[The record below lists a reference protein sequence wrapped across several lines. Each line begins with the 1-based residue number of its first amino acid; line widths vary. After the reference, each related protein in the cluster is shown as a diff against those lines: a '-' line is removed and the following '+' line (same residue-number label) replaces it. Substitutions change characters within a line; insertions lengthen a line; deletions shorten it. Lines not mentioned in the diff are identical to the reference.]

1 MKQLSGLDAA
11 FLTLERHNSTGHV
24 GGLLILDPSESPA
37 PLDLAALT
45 RLMNQRLPQI
55 PLLRQRLKY
64 VPLGLDQPYWIDDR
78 NFDIEFH
85 VREISLPAP
94 GSDAQLAEQ
103 VSRLHARPLDRR
115 RPLWEMYLISGLA
128 GGRLAVYTKIHHAAI
143 DGVSGA
149 ELMTV
154 LVDLTPESETP
165 ARAVEFEPEAAPS
178 DANLLARAAAS
189 IATRPVSAARIAAG
203 MGRALPMLPGGLSP
217 YVGALLG
224 RTDRDGDVIKA
235 SPGLAPRTPFNEEV
249 TMHRRFAMRSV
260 ELDDVKTVKNAF
272 GASVNDVVM
281 AMSAGAVRHWLIDHD
296 ALPEVPLVAMIP
308 VSVRDDASK
317 SKLGNKVS
325 AMFASL
331 PTHLD
336 DPVARL
342 NAVREATKVAKAQ
355 QASIPQ
361 GLVDNV
367 TDFAPPALVARAAR
381 VAFAMGLPRRIPP
394 YNLVISNVPGPNVD
408 LYLGGAKV
416 LANYPVSVVTDGQG
430 FNITVNSNSGQMHFG
445 LISCRELVPDIDVI
459 AGYLVEEL
467 DKLLKLANE
476 VSSTTS

>member
-11 FLTLERHNSTGHV
+11 FLTLETHNSTGHV
-24 GGLLILDPSESPA
+24 GGLLILDPSESPT

-45 RLMNQRLPQI
+45 RLMNERLPQI

-64 VPLGLDQPYWIDDR
+64 VPLGLDQPYWIDDQ

-154 LVDLTPESETP
+154 LVDLTPEGEKRPP
-165 ARAVEFEPEAAPS
+165 AADFKPEPAPGAAT
-178 DANLLARAAAS
+178 LLARAAAS

-203 MGRALPMLPGGLSP
+203 MGRALPLVGSVLSP

-224 RTDRDGDVIKA
+224 RGERDGDVIA
-235 SPGLAPRTPFNEEV
+235 AAPGRAPRTPFNDEV
-249 TMHRRFAMRSV
+249 TLHRRFAMRSV
-260 ELDDVKTVKNAF
+260 ELEDVKTVKNAF

-296 ALPEVPLVAMIP
+296 ALPEAPLVAMIP
-308 VSVRDDASK
+308 VSVRDEASK

-342 NAVREATKVAKAQ
+342 GSVHEATKVAKAQ
-355 QASIPQ
+355 QAAIPP
-361 GLVDNV
+361 GLVENV

-381 VAFAMGLPRRIPP
+381 VAFALGLPRRIPP

-430 FNITVNSNSGQMHFG
+430 FNITVNSNGGQMHFG
-445 LISCRELVPDIDVI
+445 LIGCRELVPDIDVM

-467 DKLLKLANE
+467 DKLLKLAHDAK
-476 VSSTTS
+476 

>member
-1 MKQLSGLDAA
+1 MKQLSGMDAA
-11 FLTLERHNSTGHV
+11 FLTLETHNSTGHV
-24 GGLLILDPSESPA
+24 GGLLILDPSESPT

-45 RLMNQRLPQI
+45 SLMNERLPQI

-64 VPLGLDQPYWIDDR
+64 VPLGLDQPYWIDDE

-94 GSDAQLAEQ
+94 GSDAQLTEQ
-103 VSRLHARPLDRR
+103 VGRLHARPLDRR

-128 GGRLAVYTKIHHAAI
+128 GGRLALYTKMHHAAI
-143 DGVSGA
+143 DGSSGT
-149 ELMTV
+149 ELLTV
-154 LVDLTPESETP
+154 LVDLTPEREKLP
-165 ARAVEFEPEAAPS
+165 VAVDFKPEPAPS
-178 DANLLARAAAS
+178 DVSLLAGAAAS
-189 IATRPVSAARIAAG
+189 LATRPVSAVRIAAG
-203 MGRALPMLPGGLSP
+203 LGRALPLVGSALSP

-224 RTDRDGDVIKA
+224 RGDRDGDVIKTA
-235 SPGLAPRTPFNEEV
+235 PLIAPRTPFNEEI
-249 TMHRRFAMRSV
+249 TLHRRFAMRSV
-260 ELDDVKTVKNAF
+260 ELDDVKRVKNAF

-281 AMSAGAVRHWLIDHD
+281 AMSAGALRHWLIDHD

-308 VSVRDDASK
+308 VSVRDEASK
-317 SKLGNKVS
+317 SKLGNRVS
-325 AMFASL
+325 SMFASL

-355 QASIPQ
+355 QAAIPP
-361 GLVDNV
+361 GLVENV
-367 TDFAPPALVARAAR
+367 SDFAPPALVARAAR
-381 VAFAMGLPRRIPP
+381 VAFATGLLRRIPP
-394 YNLVISNVPGPNVD
+394 FNLVISNVPGPNVD

-416 LANYPVSVVTDGQG
+416 VANYPVSVVMDGQG
-430 FNITVNSNSGQMHFG
+430 FNITVTSNSGQMHFG

-467 DKLLKLANE
+467 DKLLKLAHE
-476 VSSTTS
+476 VDGA

>member
-11 FLTLERHNSTGHV
+11 FLTLETHNSTGHV

-45 RLMNQRLPQI
+45 RLMNERIRRI

-64 VPLGLDQPYWIDDR
+64 VPLGLDQPYWIDDQ

-154 LVDLTPESETP
+154 LVDLTPEGEKPSP
-165 ARAVEFEPEAAPS
+165 APDFKPEPAPS
-178 DANLLARAAAS
+178 AASLLARAAAS
-189 IATRPVSAARIAAG
+189 IATRPVSVARIATG
-203 MGRALPMLPGGLSP
+203 MGRALPLVGSVLSP
-217 YVGALLG
+217 YVGAFLG
-224 RTDRDGDVIKA
+224 RTDRDGEVIAA
-235 SPGLAPRTPFNEEV
+235 SPGLAPRTPFNDQV
-249 TMHRRFAMRSV
+249 TLHRRFAMRSID
-260 ELDDVKTVKNAF
+260 LDDVKTVKNAF

-296 ALPEVPLVAMIP
+296 ALPEAPLVAMIP
-308 VSVRDDASK
+308 VSVRDEASK

-342 NAVREATKVAKAQ
+342 AAVHEATKVAKAQ
-355 QASIPQ
+355 QAAIPP
-361 GLVDNV
+361 GLIENV

-445 LISCRELVPDIDVI
+445 LIGCRELVPDIDVI

-467 DKLLKLANE
+467 DKLLKLAHE
-476 VSSTTS
+476 VEDA

>member
-11 FLTLERHNSTGHV
+11 FLTLETHNSTGHV
-24 GGLLILDPSESPA
+24 GGLLILDPSEAPA

-45 RLMNQRLPQI
+45 RLMNQRIGQI

-64 VPLGLDQPYWIDDR
+64 VPFGLDQPYWIDDQ
-78 NFDIEFH
+78 NFDMEFH

-94 GSDAQLAEQ
+94 GSDAQLTEQ

-128 GGRLAVYTKIHHAAI
+128 GGRLGVYTKIHHAAI

-154 LVDLTPESETP
+154 LVDLTPEGEKP
-165 ARAVEFEPEAAPS
+165 PVAVDFKPEPAPS
-178 DANLLARAAAS
+178 DATLLTRAAAS
-189 IATRPVSAARIAAG
+189 LATRPASAVRIAAG
-203 MGRALPMLPGGLSP
+203 LGRALPLVGSALSP

-224 RTDRDGDVIKA
+224 RGDRDGDVITTT
-235 SPGLAPRTPFNEEV
+235 PLIAPRTPFNDEV
-249 TMHRRFAMRSV
+249 TLHRRFAMRSV

-296 ALPEVPLVAMIP
+296 ALPDGPLVAMIP
-308 VSVRDDASK
+308 VSVRDEASK

-325 AMFASL
+325 AMFTSL

-342 NAVREATKVAKAQ
+342 NAVHEATKVAKAQ
-355 QASIPQ
+355 QAAIPQ

-381 VAFAMGLPRRIPP
+381 VAFAMGLPRRLPP

-459 AGYLVEEL
+459 AGYLVDEL
-467 DKLLKLANE
+467 DKLLKLAHDAKDA
-476 VSSTTS
+476 

>member
-11 FLTLERHNSTGHV
+11 FLTLETQNSTGHV
-24 GGLLILDPSESPA
+24 GGLLILDPSEAPA

-45 RLMNQRLPQI
+45 RLINQRIGQI

-64 VPLGLDQPYWIDDR
+64 VPLGLDQPYWIDDQ

-94 GSDAQLAEQ
+94 GSDAQLTEQ

-128 GGRLAVYTKIHHAAI
+128 GGRLGVYTKIHHAAI

-154 LVDLTPESETP
+154 LVDLTRDAEN
-165 ARAVEFEPEAAPS
+165 AAVADDFEPEPAPS
-178 DANLLARAAAS
+178 DTTLLTRAAVS
-189 IATRPVSAARIAAG
+189 LATRPASAVRIAAG
-203 MGRALPMLPGGLSP
+203 MGRALPLFGSALSP

-224 RTDRDGDVIKA
+224 RGDRDGDLINTA
-235 SPGLAPRTPFNEEV
+235 PLIAPRTPFNDEV

-296 ALPEVPLVAMIP
+296 ALPEGPLVAMIP
-308 VSVRDDASK
+308 VSVRDEASK

-325 AMFASL
+325 SMFAAL

-355 QASIPQ
+355 QAAIPQ

-381 VAFAMGLPRRIPP
+381 VVFALGLPHRIPP

-445 LISCRELVPDIDVI
+445 LIGCRELVPDIEVI
-459 AGYLVEEL
+459 GGYLVDEL
-467 DKLLKLANE
+467 DKLLKLAHDAADA
-476 VSSTTS
+476 

>member
-154 LVDLTPESETP
+154 LVDLTPESKTP

-272 GASVNDVVM
+272 GTSVYDVVM
-281 AMSAGAVRHWLIDHD
+281 AMSAGAVRHWLIDPD

-308 VSVRDDASK
+308 VSVRDHASK

-336 DPVARL
+336 SRCAPQRYARSDQ
-342 NAVREATKVAKAQ
+342 RAKAQ
-355 QASIPQ
+355 RHRSHRDSSTTSPTSHRRRWWPGRPAS
-361 GLVDNV
+361 
-367 TDFAPPALVARAAR
+367 
-381 VAFAMGLPRRIPP
+381 FAMGLPRGSR
-394 YNLVISNVPGPNVD
+394 
-408 LYLGGAKV
+408 
-416 LANYPVSVVTDGQG
+416 
-430 FNITVNSNSGQMHFG
+430 
-445 LISCRELVPDIDVI
+445 R
-459 AGYLVEEL
+459 
-467 DKLLKLANE
+467 
-476 VSSTTS
+476 TTW

>member
-11 FLTLERHNSTGHV
+11 FLTLETHNSTGHV

-64 VPLGLDQPYWIDDR
+64 VPLGLDQPYWIDDQ

-94 GSDAQLAEQ
+94 GSDAQLTEQ

-154 LVDLTPESETP
+154 LVDLAPEGEKPS
-165 ARAVEFEPEAAPS
+165 AAVDFKPEPAPS
-178 DANLLARAAAS
+178 AATLLARAAAS
-189 IATRPVSAARIAAG
+189 IATRPVSAARIATG
-203 MGRALPMLPGGLSP
+203 MARALPLVGSVLSP

-224 RTDRDGDVIKA
+224 RTDRDGDVIA
-235 SPGLAPRTPFNEEV
+235 AAPGFAPRTPFNDEV
-249 TMHRRFAMRSV
+249 TLHRRFAMRSV

-296 ALPEVPLVAMIP
+296 ALPEDPLVAMIP
-308 VSVRDDASK
+308 VSVRDEASK
-317 SKLGNKVS
+317 SKFGNKVS

-342 NAVREATKVAKAQ
+342 DAVREATKVAKAQ
-355 QASIPQ
+355 QAAIPP
-361 GLVDNV
+361 GLVENV

-416 LANYPVSVVTDGQG
+416 LANYPVSVVMDGQG

-445 LISCRELVPDIDVI
+445 LIGCRELVPDIDVI

-467 DKLLKLANE
+467 DKLLKLAHE
-476 VSSTTS
+476 AAQA

>member
-11 FLTLERHNSTGHV
+11 FLTLETHNSTGHV

-45 RLMNQRLPQI
+45 RLMNQRISRI

-64 VPLGLDQPYWIDDR
+64 VPLGLDQPYWIDDQ

-94 GSDAQLAEQ
+94 GSDAQLTEQ

-154 LVDLTPESETP
+154 LVDLTPEGEKP
-165 ARAVEFEPEAAPS
+165 PVAVDFKPEPAPS
-178 DANLLARAAAS
+178 DTTLLARAAAS

-203 MGRALPMLPGGLSP
+203 MGRALPLVGSALSP

-224 RTDRDGDVIKA
+224 RGDRDGDVITTA
-235 SPGLAPRTPFNEEV
+235 PLIAPRTPFNDEV
-249 TMHRRFAMRSV
+249 TLHRRFAMRSV

-296 ALPEVPLVAMIP
+296 ALPEGPLVAMIP
-308 VSVRDDASK
+308 VSVRDEASK

-325 AMFASL
+325 AMFTSL

-355 QASIPQ
+355 QAAIPP
-361 GLVDNV
+361 GLVENV

-381 VAFAMGLPRRIPP
+381 VVFAMGLPRRIPP

-430 FNITVNSNSGQMHFG
+430 FNITVTSNSGQMHFG

-467 DKLLKLANE
+467 DKLLKLAHE
-476 VSSTTS
+476 AAQA